1 MVKSTTSIIRLPKS
15 LLSYGKELGTIS
27 TVMVQQLPVPFKL
40 MGKTLSDTKH
50 GRQVKGA
57 FAPDGHYYDENSGEL
72 VNQTRTIKGVTYHF
86 DENAGNAT
94 KV

>member
-1 MVKSTTSIIRLPKS
+1 MYFYADGSAATGAVQIN
-15 LLSYGKELGTIS
+15 G
-27 TVMVQQLPVPFKL
+27 QQLYFDKN
-40 MGKTLSDTKH
+40 H

-72 VNQTRTIKGVTYHF
+72 VTNQTRTIKGVTYHF
-86 DENAGNAT
+86 DENGNAT